1 LQAGEFIYEQLAA
14 DEMEYVFKHA
24 LTQEEAYSALLVER
38 RKLLHERAGVALE
51 SMFAGQLDDHLEE
64 LARHYSRTDNVRKAI
79 EYLRRAGEQAI
90 QRTAKRCK
98 TSLPLWNFSGACRRT
113 RSGTDEN

>member
-1 LQAGEFIYEQLAA
+1 
-14 DEMEYVFKHA
+14 
-24 LTQEEAYSALLVER
+24 
-38 RKLLHERAGVALE
+38 LHERAGVALE